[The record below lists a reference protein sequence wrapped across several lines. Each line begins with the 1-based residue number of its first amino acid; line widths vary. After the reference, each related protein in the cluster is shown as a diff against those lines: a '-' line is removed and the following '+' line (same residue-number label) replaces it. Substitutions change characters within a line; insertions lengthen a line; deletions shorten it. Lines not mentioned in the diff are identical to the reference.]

1 MRIQVWHGSS
11 MSILLSLILFVSALF
26 PPPPEA
32 TWVWPTEGNK
42 EVLRD
47 FQAPL
52 TPWGPG
58 HRGLD
63 LAATGDVLLA
73 PVSGR
78 ISFSGTVVDRGV
90 VTIAT
95 DNGFLVSMEPV
106 TTELSAGTWVNKG
119 DQIGTLDE
127 GHCSQLCV
135 HIGLRVDGRY
145 RSPRLE
151 LGVGLRSVL
160 LPWEA

>member
-1 MRIQVWHGSS
+1 
-11 MSILLSLILFVSALF
+11 MSLALTLILFFSTVF

-32 TWVWPTEGNK
+32 TWVWPTAGNHV
-42 EVLRD
+42 VLRD

-63 LAATGDVLLA
+63 LAAEGDVLLA

-78 ISFSGTVVDRGV
+78 ISFSGVVVDRGV
-90 VTIAT
+90 VTITTA
-95 DNGFLVSMEPV
+95 NGFLVSMEPV
-106 TTELSAGTWVNKG
+106 TTELSAGTWVSKG
-119 DQIGTLDE
+119 DTIGTLDP
-127 GHCSQLCV
+127 GHCSQPCV

-160 LPWEA
+160 LPW